1 MVSRSVRCINTIF
14 FMAVLLRLQR
24 YVFYSIF
31 PSVMYKICI
40 FYPIEEFLVNVVAQ
54 RCLIFEEAESVV
66 VSGLWKVNIDLM
78 NMLM

>member
-1 MVSRSVRCINTIF
+1 
-14 FMAVLLRLQR
+14 
-24 YVFYSIF
+24 
-31 PSVMYKICI
+31 MYKICI